1 MTGSD
6 LQAQPGPEPTS
17 RRAFIARTT
26 VGLAAAG
33 VVWAAPSIL
42 TVDAA
47 AAGSCGVAVS
57 TLDWSLV
64 TTGAPGPSSVSGQ
77 TNMHGVTATISHT
90 DPNGRAFTDSFQA
103 LTLASA
109 GARFGNAT
117 QWYELQMSGASVGDL
132 QTATFAF
139 NNALNS
145 LSFTLLDID
154 QNNNNQTGRWRDIV
168 SVAAT
173 GATGSAVGFTTS
185 AMGAN
190 VTGSGTTATPFSATG
205 SNVGNTS
212 TAGNV
217 TLSFTAPVKS
227 FVITYN
233 AAAPTGST
241 QTTGF
246 DEQRI
251 GITNLTW
258 TGCT

>member
-1 MTGSD
+1 
-6 LQAQPGPEPTS
+6 
-17 RRAFIARTT
+17 
-26 VGLAAAG
+26 
-33 VVWAAPSIL
+33 
-42 TVDAA
+42 
-47 AAGSCGVAVS
+47 
-57 TLDWSLV
+57 
-64 TTGAPGPSSVSGQ
+64 
-77 TNMHGVTATISHT
+77 
-90 DPNGRAFTDSFQA
+90 
-103 LTLASA
+103 
-109 GARFGNAT
+109 
-117 QWYELQMSGASVGDL
+117 
-132 QTATFAF
+132 
-139 NNALNS
+139 
-145 LSFTLLDID
+145 TLLDID

-227 FVITYN
+227 FVITYK